1 VVRTF
6 SYEQYGRPE
15 TTTTTIGSD
24 TYVASTT
31 YDQFGRVFQR
41 FDGAETHSGLEYRY
55 TADGHLEAAI
65 ESRGSASVTVER
77 YRITAKDARGQ
88 VTGMSK
94 GGIDVSRTYSADSG
108 RLQSIYAQNQLAVTI
123 QDFAFE
129 WDVLGNLTD
138 KVDSHRALSEQYDYD
153 ALNRLT
159 SVSGSS
165 SAQRQ
170 LSVANGTPIQWRF
183 AEESAASATR
193 SLLQQRGISGID
205 IVHVP

>member
-6 SYEQYGRPE
+6 DYDPYGRPE

-24 TYVASTT
+24 TYVASVT
-31 YDQFGRVFQR
+31 YDQYGRVFQR
-41 FDGAETHSGLEYRY
+41 FDGGETYSGLEYQY
-55 TADGHLEAAI
+55 SPDGHLEAAI

-77 YRITAKDARGQ
+77 YRITAQDARGQ
-88 VTGMSK
+88 VTGLSK
-94 GGIDVSRTYSADSG
+94 GG
-108 RLQSIYAQNQLAVTI
+108 QSHVQRRQRPAAVDLRPEPTRRHGH

-138 KVDSHRALSEQYDYD
+138 KVDSHRGLNESYDYD

-165 SAQRQ
+165 
-170 LSVANGTPIQWRF
+170 
-183 AEESAASATR
+183 
-193 SLLQQRGISGID
+193 
-205 IVHVP
+205 